1 LSIRLRAAPA
11 GAIPATVRH
20 AAQRHALE
28 PVLVSALPPMRVLL
42 VDDDEYN
49 LLILRRFLP
58 DPPFTVATA
67 INGRVAL
74 AAAELQWPDVI
85 FMDLDM
91 PVMGGLQA
99 VQELRA
105 MERAALARRC
115 TMIALS
121 SHEDDETR
129 ARSVAAG
136 FDRYLTKPVTRDMIH
151 ETLLELHTLI
161 GEVPVPAARVPMTAS
176 RDDPVIADPDVR
188 PLLADFIASRRALV
202 AEMDGDMEAGR
213 RDGVRRTAHRLA
225 GSFALYGF
233 LWAGDQCRWIERN
246 FSDVAPARLAELAR
260 ELDAHLR
267 TVEIRWEGE
276 ADDAPAEPAGWQP

>member
-1 LSIRLRAAPA
+1 
-11 GAIPATVRH
+11 
-20 AAQRHALE
+20 
-28 PVLVSALPPMRVLL
+28 
-42 VDDDEYN
+42 
-49 LLILRRFLP
+49 
-58 DPPFTVATA
+58 
-67 INGRVAL
+67 
-74 AAAELQWPDVI
+74 
-85 FMDLDM
+85 
-91 PVMGGLQA
+91 
-99 VQELRA
+99 
-105 MERAALARRC
+105 
-115 TMIALS
+115 
-121 SHEDDETR
+121 
-129 ARSVAAG
+129 
-136 FDRYLTKPVTRDMIH
+136 
-151 ETLLELHTLI
+151 
-161 GEVPVPAARVPMTAS
+161 
-176 RDDPVIADPDVR
+176 VR